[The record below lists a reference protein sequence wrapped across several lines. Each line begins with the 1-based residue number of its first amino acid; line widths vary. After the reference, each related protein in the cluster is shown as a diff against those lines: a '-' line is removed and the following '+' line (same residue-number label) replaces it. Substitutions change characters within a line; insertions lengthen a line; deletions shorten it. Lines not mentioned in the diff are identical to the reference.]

1 MDGAKGSDGPL
12 HILRAKYHDYCSAQ
26 VADLL
31 VYMSPD
37 EIYLLAHRARREEGG
52 GTDVSYAE
60 MVRIAT
66 EWLSRRVAL
75 PPLRSGSRITARI
88 HSAMRS
94 TSWGCG
100 SRTQKKES
108 RRPDRRSCLERQVVV
123 RLICWS
129 CRRTA
134 SGSAAVRSATAV

>member
-75 PPLRSGSRITARI
+75 PPFEVGVEDYRKNPQRYEEYLMGLWESDAEEGE
-88 HSAMRS
+88 SA
-94 TSWGCG
+94 
-100 SRTQKKES
+100 
-108 RRPDRRSCLERQVVV
+108 P
-123 RLICWS
+123 
-129 CRRTA
+129 
-134 SGSAAVRSATAV
+134 